1 MNIAGVK
8 YNDIADGL
16 GVRTTVFVSGC
27 RRHCKGC
34 HNPETWD
41 FGYGR
46 LFSFGLQ
53 DEIIASLRPSWV
65 QGLTVC
71 GGEPFEPEN
80 EEALG
85 AFLRRVKT
93 ELPGKDIWIY
103 SGFTLEELEGRE
115 LLRYADVLVDGPFV
129 EELKDAGLAFRG
141 SRNQRIIRLEKND
154 GTGNTETERAD

>member
-8 YNDIADGL
+8 YNDIADGI

-27 RRHCKGC
+27 RRHCRGC

-41 FGYGR
+41 FGYGHP
-46 LFSFGLQ
+46 FSSALQ
-53 DEIIASLRPSWV
+53 DEITASLWPSWI

-80 EEALG
+80 EKILIP
-85 AFLRRVKT
+85 FLQRIQR

-103 SGFTLEELEGRE
+103 TGFLREELEGRG
-115 LLRYADVLVDGPFV
+115 LLQYADVLVDGPFIQ
-129 EELKDAGLAFRG
+129 ELKDAGLAFRG
-141 SRNQRIIRLEKND
+141 SRNQRIIRMGKSNE
-154 GTGNTETERAD
+154 TGYTEPE

>member
-1 MNIAGVK
+1 MNIAGIK

-41 FGYGR
+41 FAYGKP
-46 LFSFGLQ
+46 FTETLQ
-53 DEIIASLRPSWV
+53 NEIMESLKPPWI
-65 QGLTVC
+65 QGLTIC

-80 EEALG
+80 EEALSL
-85 AFLRRVKT
+85 FLIRVKRD
-93 ELPGKDIWIY
+93 LPSKDVWIY
-103 SGFTLEELEGRE
+103 SGFTLEELKGRE
-115 LLRYADVLVDGPFV
+115 LLRYVDVLVDGPFI

-141 SRNQRIIRLEKND
+141 SRNQRILPMK
-154 GTGNTETERAD
+154 

>member
-27 RRHCKGC
+27 RRHCRGC

-41 FGYGR
+41 FNYGKP
-46 LFSFGLQ
+46 FTEELQ
-53 DEIIASLRPSWV
+53 REIIESLKPGWI

-80 EEALG
+80 EAELIP
-85 AFLRRVKT
+85 FLERVRKL
-93 ELPGKDIWIY
+93 LPDKDIWIY
-103 SGFTLEELEGRE
+103 TGYTLEELQGCR
-115 LLRYADVLVDGPFV
+115 LLDYADVLVDGPFV
-129 EELKDAGLAFRG
+129 EEQKAAGLSFRG
-141 SRNQRIIRLEKND
+141 SRNQRIHHLKN
-154 GTGNTETERAD
+154 